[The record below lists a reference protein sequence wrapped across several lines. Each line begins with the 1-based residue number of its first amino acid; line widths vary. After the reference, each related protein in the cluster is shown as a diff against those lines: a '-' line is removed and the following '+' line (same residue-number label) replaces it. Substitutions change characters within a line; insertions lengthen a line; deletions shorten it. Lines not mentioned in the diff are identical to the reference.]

1 MHGVACACMVQVLHA
16 WGCVR
21 MHGAGAVC
29 NTPCMH
35 VAVAACM
42 ELRVHARCV
51 CCMHGALCACTVW
64 VLRAVQVQGAVQ
76 LCMHGV
82 GAAFIGLH
90 VHVRRGCC
98 VQCSCSEQCRCACTA
113 WVLHAWGFVC
123 MHGVGGALQ
132 CRCSERCRCAC
143 MACVLHAWGFVCMHG
158 VGAACSAGAVS
169 GAGVHARRG
178 CCEHTCM
185 CCRAAA
191 HTEGWGEGMQTA
203 VLFLQQ
209 VAAAARCPCASLAA
223 RLTRC
228 AIWGGR
234 RGVLRCCRCCRAW
247 GAVPR
252 LCSSAATRL
261 SEGLGAQRR
270 KCGVRL
276 QDLGAGLR

>member
-1 MHGVACACMVQVLHA
+1 MQVCMHGM
-16 WGCVR
+16 G
-21 MHGAGAVC
+21 
-29 NTPCMH
+29 
-35 VAVAACM
+35 AACM
-42 ELRVHARCV
+42 GLCVHARC
-51 CCMHGALCACTVW
+51 
-64 VLRAVQVQGAVQ
+64 
-76 LCMHGV
+76 
-82 GAAFIGLH
+82 
-90 VHVRRGCC
+90 GCC
-98 VQCSCSEQCRCACTA
+98 V
-113 WVLHAWGFVC
+113 
-123 MHGVGGALQ
+123 Q
-132 CRCSERCRCAC
+132 CRCSERCKYAC

-169 GAGVHARRG
+169 GAGVHARCG

>member
-1 MHGVACACMVQVLHA
+1 MCMHGVGAACSA
-16 WGCVR
+16 
-21 MHGAGAVC
+21 
-29 NTPCMH
+29 
-35 VAVAACM
+35 VAVSSAG
-42 ELRVHARCV
+42 VHARRG
-51 CCMHGALCACTVW
+51 CCMHGALCACMVW
-64 VLRAVQVQGAVQ
+64 VVHYSAGAVSGA
-76 LCMHGV
+76 GV
-82 GAAFIGLH
+82 HA
-90 VHVRRGCC
+90 RCGCC
-98 VQCSCSEQCRCACTA
+98 
-113 WVLHAWGFVC
+113 
-123 MHGVGGALQ
+123 MQ

-169 GAGVHARRG
+169 GAGVHARCG

-252 LCSSAATRL
+252 LCSSAAMRL

-270 KCGVRL
+270 KCSVRL

>member
-1 MHGVACACMVQVLHA
+1 MHGLC
-16 WGCVR
+16 
-21 MHGAGAVC
+21 
-29 NTPCMH
+29 
-35 VAVAACM
+35 AACM
-42 ELRVHARCV
+42 GLCVHAWC
-51 CCMHGALCACTVW
+51 
-64 VLRAVQVQGAVQ
+64 
-76 LCMHGV
+76 
-82 GAAFIGLH
+82 
-90 VHVRRGCC
+90 GCC
-98 VQCSCSEQCRCACTA
+98 VQCGYSEWCRCAFRV
-113 WVLHAWGFVC
+113 W
-123 MHGVGGALQ
+123 M
-132 CRCSERCRCAC
+132 
-143 MACVLHAWGFVCMHG
+143 LHAWGFVCMHG

-169 GAGVHARRG
+169 GAGVHAWCG

-191 HTEGWGEGMQTA
+191 HTGGGGEGMQTA

-252 LCSSAATRL
+252 LCSSAAMRL

-270 KCGVRL
+270 KCSVRL

>member
-1 MHGVACACMVQVLHA
+1 MCMYGVGAACSA
-16 WGCVR
+16 
-21 MHGAGAVC
+21 
-29 NTPCMH
+29 
-35 VAVAACM
+35 VAVSSAG
-42 ELRVHARCV
+42 VHARRG
-51 CCMHGALCACTVW
+51 CCMHGALCACMVW
-64 VLRAVQVQGAVQ
+64 V
-76 LCMHGV
+76 
-82 GAAFIGLH
+82 
-90 VHVRRGCC
+90 VHY
-98 VQCSCSEQCRCACTA
+98 
-113 WVLHAWGFVC
+113 
-123 MHGVGGALQ
+123 
-132 CRCSERCRCAC
+132 
-143 MACVLHAWGFVCMHG
+143 
-158 VGAACSAGAVS
+158 SAGAVS
-169 GAGVHARRG
+169 GAGVHAWCG

-191 HTEGWGEGMQTA
+191 HTGGGGEGMQTA

>member
-1 MHGVACACMVQVLHA
+1 MQVCMHA
-16 WGCVR
+16 W
-21 MHGAGAVC
+21 
-29 NTPCMH
+29 
-35 VAVAACM
+35 
-42 ELRVHARCV
+42 CV
-51 CCMHGALCACTVW
+51 CCMHGAPCACMMW
-64 VLRAVQVQGAVQ
+64 VLSAVQVQLAVQ
-76 LCMHGV
+76 
-82 GAAFIGLH
+82 
-90 VHVRRGCC
+90 
-98 VQCSCSEQCRCACTA
+98 
-113 WVLHAWGFVC
+113 
-123 MHGVGGALQ
+123 
-132 CRCSERCRCAC
+132 
-143 MACVLHAWGFVCMHG
+143 VCMHG

-169 GAGVHARRG
+169 GAGVHAWCG

-191 HTEGWGEGMQTA
+191 HTGGGGEGMQTA